1 MRAVVVVGPP
11 KADATTVAEL
21 GRLGVATVHEAA
33 GRTGLLGA
41 DLRPLWPGAAIAGT
55 AVTVLCPPGDNLMV
69 HAAIEQAGPG
79 DVIVITTT
87 SPSTDGF
94 VGELITTAL
103 AARKV
108 AGLVTTTGV
117 RDVAAITSTRFP
129 VWSRAVSAQGTVK
142 ATAGA
147 VNVPISI
154 AGTIVMPG
162 DAVIADDD
170 GVVVVPRLGVAEVAE
185 QGRRREEREEHAR
198 AAFAAGELSLDRNG
212 LRPELD
218 RLGVRYVRADP
229 VTGLAADPE
238 GS

>member
-1 MRAVVVVGPP
+1 
-11 KADATTVAEL
+11 
-21 GRLGVATVHEAA
+21 
-33 GRTGLLGA
+33 
-41 DLRPLWPGAAIAGT
+41 
-55 AVTVLCPPGDNLMV
+55 
-69 HAAIEQAGPG
+69 
-79 DVIVITTT
+79 VITTT

-103 AARKV
+103 AARGV
-108 AGLVTTTGV
+108 TGLVTTTGV
-117 RDVAAITSTRFP
+117 RDAATITSTRFP

-170 GVVVVPRLGVAEVAE
+170 GVVVVPRLEVAQVAE
-185 QGRRREEREEHAR
+185 QGRRREEREERAR

-212 LRPELD
+212 LRSELD
-218 RLGVRYVRADP
+218 RLGVRYVSADP
-229 VTGLAADPE
+229 VTGLAADPQ